1 MNIMDCDKISC
12 HKIPLTYKTLFHIV
26 ASMKIEF
33 LSIQAR
39 HFADKKKEAGLL
51 NAFRDAKKTVKPE

>member
-1 MNIMDCDKISC
+1 MDC
-12 HKIPLTYKTLFHIV
+12 HKIPLTYKNLFHIV

-33 LSIQAR
+33 LSTQAR

-51 NAFRDAKKTVKPE
+51 NAFCNQTKAAKPK